1 MFGLG
6 VRYIGVEN
14 ARLAVAEFGGFPA
27 LWKYLQEESGGMWYV
42 SFLLQFLF
50 LYFATAAG
58 KV

>member
-27 LWKYLQEESGGMWYV
+27 LWNYLQEESGGLRY
-42 SFLLQFLF
+42 
-50 LYFATAAG
+50 
-58 KV
+58 